1 MISPSNT
8 HTSSVIITGL
18 IRVVYGYASDS
29 RVPSYTGADLWSS
42 IHVGMAIVCAC
53 LPTLRPLVTRTGI
66 FASAFASVRQRYYSS
81 RGKHPSSTDDD
92 TQPSL
97 AKDRVYAGAEAFEM
111 SNMNVTN
118 DAAPAEEVILGSGYN
133 VFPTGIGG
141 AKPASYRTTDRESI
155 SEII

>member
-1 MISPSNT
+1 MTP
-8 HTSSVIITGL
+8 SVIITGL

-66 FASAFASVRQRYYSS
+66 FASAFASVRQR
-81 RGKHPSSTDDD
+81 KHPSSADDD

-97 AKDRVYAGAEAFEM
+97 AKDRVYAFEM

-118 DAAPAEEVILGSGYN
+118 NALPAEEVILGSGYS
-133 VFPTGIGG
+133 VLPTGIGG
-141 AKPASYRTTDRESI
+141 GKSAEYRTVDRESI
-155 SEII
+155 AEIV